1 MPVNSFDNYP
11 MSWKPDIKNLKPPI
25 YKSLAELLEDDIKK
39 GVLKPGDKLPPQRE
53 LADFL
58 DLNLSTITRA
68 FKLCEQKGLISGTI
82 GKGTFIASD
91 VHVSSILGCNTF
103 PVDEYIEMGPV
114 YPLYKQNSYVIDMT
128 KKLFKTINMDNF
140 LKYAEPQGLYSHRLT
155 GQKYLKKYDV
165 NVSPSNIVISSGS
178 QNSLAIILM
187 SLFNSGD
194 KIAVAPLT
202 YPGFKTLAKM
212 LGIILVPIPQINNEI
227 DFNSFISLCKNEKIK
242 GIYLIPNLNNP
253 TTYEMTYE
261 EKSKVAH
268 MAETLDLIIIED
280 GLYSYLDDDNYTSI
294 FSLAP
299 ENCIYIGSISKSLCP
314 GLRVSFNAACN
325 KYINTIT
332 NGAYNMNIMTSPL
345 NTEIICQLIETG
357 LSSKIINER
366 NKIAKAR
373 NQIID
378 KILKDKV
385 VQANCYSPFRWLP
398 LPSNVDS
405 KFFENLALKH
415 GVQVYCA
422 YKFAAGNSIFSPG
435 IRLSVCAPQNTAQL
449 EKGLEI
455 LKSLIEQVN

>member
-11 MSWKPDIKNLKPPI
+11 MSWKPDIKNMKSPL
-25 YKSLAELLEDDIKK
+25 YKSISDLLEDDIKN

-82 GKGTFIASD
+82 GKGTYISSD
-91 VHVSSILGCNTF
+91 VHVSSILGCTAF
-103 PVDEYIEMGPV
+103 PVDKYIEMGPV
-114 YPLYKQNSYVIDMT
+114 YPIYKQNSYVIDIT
-128 KKLFKTINMDNF
+128 KKLMKTVNMDNF
-140 LKYAEPQGLYSHRLT
+140 LKYAEPQGMYSHRLT

-165 NVSPSNIVISSGS
+165 DVPPSNIVISSGS

-194 KIAVAPLT
+194 KIAVSPLT

-212 LGIILVPIPQINNEI
+212 LGIILIPIPQINNKI
-227 DFNSFISLCKNEKIK
+227 DFNGFISLCKNEKIK

-261 EKSKVAH
+261 EKSKIAD
-268 MAETLDLIIIED
+268 MAEKLGLIIIED
-280 GLYSYLDDDNYTSI
+280 GLYSYLDGNNYSSI

-314 GLRVSFNAACN
+314 GLRVSFNAVPD
-325 KYINTIT
+325 KYIDTII

-345 NTEIICQLIETG
+345 NTEIICQLIETD
-357 LSSKIINER
+357 LSSKIIKER
-366 NKIAKAR
+366 NEIAKTR
-373 NQIID
+373 NHIID

-385 VQANCYSPFRWLP
+385 VKANCYSPFRWLP
-398 LPSNVDS
+398 LPDNVDS
-405 KFFENLALKH
+405 KLFENLALKH

-422 YKFAAGNSIFSPG
+422 YKFAAGNSTFSPG
-435 IRLSVCAPQNTAQL
+435 IRLSVCAPENTAQL

-455 LKSLIEQVN
+455 IKSLIEQVS